1 MSLLQLQSG
10 PEQLAIHRSG
20 TAAPLLVQ
28 HAPAHRRPF
37 IHPLAAPDGVGA
49 LTEDMPAH
57 HPWQRGL
64 YVGLND
70 LDGVGFWK
78 EGTGAADESDGTFH
92 PAPLQAAVL
101 PDGRVSWTV
110 RTQWQAPGG
119 APVLA
124 ETQAW
129 RLRDGG
135 TYCELELDWTL
146 EVLRATRFGQYPYGG
161 LFLRMPYRE
170 ATGGKVL
177 NSEGLRGPAQTE
189 GQAARWVALSM
200 LLPGR
205 QDEAGVALLDHP
217 ANPGHP
223 VPWRV
228 DNQLGIAPSP
238 CIAGAWS
245 LEEGEASTSRYRLYL
260 FCGPITPEL
269 IEAQWRAF
277 AAT

>member
-1 MSLLQLQSG
+1 MSVLQLKCE
-10 PEQLAIHRSG
+10 PERLAIHRPGSS
-20 TAAPLLVQ
+20 APLLVQ

-37 IHPLAAPDGVGA
+37 IHPLAAPDGEGA
-49 LTEDMPAH
+49 LTEDMPHH

-70 LDGVGFWK
+70 LDGIGFWK
-78 EGTGAADESDGTFH
+78 EGKGEVGESDGTFH
-92 PAPLQAAVL
+92 PAPLEAPALQE
-101 PDGRVSWTV
+101 GRVCWTV

-119 APVLA
+119 TPVLA

-135 TYCELELDWTL
+135 THCELELDWTL
-146 EVLRATRFGQYPYGG
+146 QALRTTRFGQYAYGG

-170 ATGGKVL
+170 AIGGSAL
-177 NSEGLRGPAQTE
+177 SSEGLGFPQAE
-189 GQAARWVALSM
+189 GQLARWVALSM
-200 LLPGR
+200 PLPGR
-205 QDEAGVALLDHP
+205 QGEAGVAMLDHP
-217 ANPGHP
+217 GNPGHP

-228 DNQLGIAPSP
+228 DHQLGIAPSR

-245 LEEGEASTSRYRLYL
+245 LREGEASTSRYRLYL
-260 FCGPITPEL
+260 FCGPIVPEVV
-269 IEAQWRAF
+269 EAQWRAF

>member
-1 MSLLQLQSG
+1 MNALEAEVG
-10 PEQLAIHRSG
+10 PQRLALRRPGSP
-20 TAAPLLVQ
+20 APLLVQ

-37 IHPLAAPDGVGA
+37 IHPLAAPDGQGE

-70 LDGVGFWK
+70 LDGIGFWK
-78 EGTGAADESDGTFH
+78 EGQGLAGETDGTFH
-92 PAPLQAAVL
+92 PQPLEAPVL
-101 PDGRVSWTV
+101 AGPRASWQV
-110 RTQWQAPGG
+110 LTQWQAPGG

-129 RLRDGG
+129 RLYDAGDHG
-135 TYCELELDWTL
+135 ELELDWTL
-146 EVLRATRFGQYPYGG
+146 RALRTTRFGQYAYGG

-170 ATGGKVL
+170 DSGGTVL
-177 NSEGLRGPAQTE
+177 SSEGLGFPQAE

-200 LLPGR
+200 PLPGR
-205 QDEAGVALLDHP
+205 LGEAGVAMLDHP

-228 DNQLGIAPSP
+228 DHQLGVAPSP
-238 CIAGAWS
+238 CIAGART
-245 LEEGEASTSRYRLYL
+245 LREGETSTSRYRLLL
-260 FCGPITPEL
+260 FCGGIVPEVV
-269 IEAQWRAF
+269 EAQWRAF